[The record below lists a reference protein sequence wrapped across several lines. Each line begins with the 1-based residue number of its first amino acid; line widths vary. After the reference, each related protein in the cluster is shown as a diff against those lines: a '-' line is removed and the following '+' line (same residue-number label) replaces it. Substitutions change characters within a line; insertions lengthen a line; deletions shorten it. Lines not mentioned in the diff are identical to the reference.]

1 MSSSKKT
8 EERSAVSL
16 KASNGALQLVFTH
29 PTERNAKGHRKQ
41 KYIST
46 GLPDTAANRR
56 AVKAGLAAEIERNL
70 GLGTI
75 DAWLAAREAKKQEA
89 IEVSPVTLKVTLT
102 ELWKRYTDW
111 AVKAKGISES
121 TKQRDYGKIE
131 KRLTKMPTKLDCPDK
146 GIEIRDYLLDA
157 FSSEVTRRTLVQLNA
172 CCNWA
177 YKSGLI
183 ESNTFEGLSKD
194 IKKTTRNTSRKAFS
208 VAEQDVIIEAFES
221 NRFCDKFSPTLHSF
235 YTNWV
240 RLLFMTGARP
250 EELAALT
257 WGKIDDE
264 YKTVLIDCA
273 LPSDTGIEGQ
283 TKTKASKRVFRC
295 YASLEALLR
304 AMHDEAKLRGRG
316 GKDDKLISGAKGA
329 RFDSHNFSNRV
340 WQTVVKGLVK
350 EGKVKQYLPQYNCR
364 HTLMTL
370 LMDAGVGAKDIAI
383 QLGTSPEIIYK
394 HYGEPKDEAFV
405 DVYSA
410 RAQILK
416 ALPERE

>member
-1 MSSSKKT
+1 MSRSKKT

-29 PTERNAKGHRKQ
+29 PTERNTKGHRKQ

-75 DAWLAAREAKKQEA
+75 DAWLTAREAKKQEA
-89 IEVSPVTLKVTLT
+89 IEVSPVTLKITLT
-102 ELWKRYTDW
+102 DLWKRYTDW

-131 KRLTKMPTKLDCPDK
+131 KRLTNMPTKLQSPEK
-146 GIEIRDYLLDA
+146 AIEIRDYLLDA

-172 CCNWA
+172 CCHWA
-177 YKSGLI
+177 YKSELI
-183 ESNTFEGLSKD
+183 ESNAFEGLSKD
-194 IKKTTRNTSRKAFS
+194 IKKTTRNTSMKAFS
-208 VAEQDVIIEAFES
+208 AAERDAIIEAFES
-221 NRFCDKFSPTLHSF
+221 NRFCDKFSPTPHSF

-240 RLLFMTGARP
+240 RLLFKIGARP

-257 WGKIDDE
+257 WGKIDEE
-264 YKTVLIDCA
+264 YRDILIDCA

-283 TKTKASKRVFRC
+283 TKTKASKRVFKC
-295 YASLEALLR
+295 NDSLQALLR
-304 AMHDEAKLRGRG
+304 AMHNEAIEHGKG
-316 GKDDKLISGAKGA
+316 GKDDKLIFGAKGA
-329 RFDSHNFSNRV
+329 RFDYHNFSNRV
-340 WQTVVKGLVK
+340 WQPVVKGLVR

-364 HTLMTL
+364 HTLITL
-370 LMDAGVGAKDIAI
+370 LLDAGEGVKDIAA
-383 QLGTSPEIIYK
+383 QLGNSAAIIYK

-405 DVYSA
+405 EV
-410 RAQILK
+410 
-416 ALPERE
+416 